1 MSARETL
8 KRFIRPLLIVWLGLA
23 AISLVTWIVIF
34 FLPDLITS
42 FGVPSAWLVEPI
54 PTDAA
59 YIAGGVFLFG
69 AWVLPLL
76 YWRRRQA
83 MIAQQKQID
92 QMVNKGHV
100 LLLLPRVDADLVDP
114 EAVSLWTRM
123 AHVIPM
129 GEHIAFEVSGN
140 DTGILFSMKATP
152 ETSQATLTQ
161 IFAEWTNSQARSPSE
176 LQGETPDPITM
187 KDGQSA
193 WQIEMSLAS
202 GETPISLSS
211 PDLDPM
217 LTFLSELGRMPQ
229 EVRAGMQVL
238 VRHDL
243 YTQATLAAKA
253 AQLTSQGTPMSQA
266 GAPRVLKSSEQKR
279 MEKTL
284 DERAQRPY
292 LETRIIV
299 WAIASDEALAR
310 TVTTSLARNLSSS
323 FGQSN
328 PLRPLNG
335 GWKGAPFHREFPV
348 FRGEAWADRELGM
361 LAHLVGGKSALDVA
375 PHLKMARARNLPPTL
390 AARIPKGA
398 RTIFALIAEAEKEH
412 PAALSP
418 APDANKLVA
427 SSSAVKPQ
435 RAVGMPLE
443 LPDLEVVEVEVI
455 TATPTASQKMSLWDA
470 FIGVFRGK
478 KKSARGDASQVEV
491 IYLD

>member
-23 AISLVTWIVIF
+23 AISLVTWIVIV

-42 FGVPSAWLVEPI
+42 FGVPKAWLVEPI

-59 YIAGGVFLFG
+59 YIAGGVFLLG
-69 AWVLPLL
+69 AMVLPLL

-92 QMVNKGHV
+92 QMVNGGQV
-100 LLLLPRVDADLVDP
+100 LLLLPRVDAEAIDP

-161 IFAEWTNSQARSPSE
+161 IFAEWTNSQARPPSE

-187 KDGQSA
+187 KDGQGA

-253 AQLTSQGTPMSQA
+253 AQLTSQGAPTSQA

-292 LETRIIV
+292 LEVRIIV
-299 WAIASDEALAR
+299 WL
-310 TVTTSLARNLSSS
+310 SLLMR
-323 FGQSN
+323 
-328 PLRPLNG
+328 R
-335 GWKGAPFHREFPV
+335 WH
-348 FRGEAWADRELGM
+348 
-361 LAHLVGGKSALDVA
+361 
-375 PHLKMARARNLPPTL
+375 
-390 AARIPKGA
+390 
-398 RTIFALIAEAEKEH
+398 
-412 PAALSP
+412 ALSP
-418 APDANKLVA
+418 RRWRVTSPPVSGNRIHCARSMAGGKVRPSIVNFLYFVA
-427 SSSAVKPQ
+427 RHGRIVNWECW
-435 RAVGMPLE
+435 R
-443 LPDLEVVEVEVI
+443 I
-455 TATPTASQKMSLWDA
+455 
-470 FIGVFRGK
+470 
-478 KKSARGDASQVEV
+478 
-491 IYLD
+491 